1 MKESVQDLF
10 RAFKAREAFWEA
22 ARNVLTDRDSQSMFL
37 RIANQQ
43 NHIVK
48 LLDDI
53 DKIKK
58 LADKGNPYMQY
69 AFARLHDT
77 LALQA
82 DSCEICE
89 EYYSLALD
97 AGIADAAMQLAFMY
111 RDADLGEV
119 DNRRFLDYFN
129 RALDAGSERALQF
142 KLNQMIHGSDFIDA
156 DPRKALDSLASY
168 LEGSENPDPYY
179 YRLKAMAEEALGMK
193 EEAVGDYELAISS
206 GDSESYF
213 LLAVLNYC
221 DAEGNVRDA
230 EGFTELMD
238 LGQEAGAASAY
249 LETACFLS
257 EEVFDALDE
266 ERKE

>member
-1 MKESVQDLF
+1 MKESIQDLF
-10 RAFKAREAFWEA
+10 RAFKVREAFWEA

-142 KLNQMIHGSDFIDA
+142 KLNQMIHGSDFIDTN
-156 DPRKALDSLASY
+156 PRKALDIL
-168 LEGSENPDPYY
+168 
-179 YRLKAMAEEALGMK
+179 
-193 EEAVGDYELAISS
+193 
-206 GDSESYF
+206 DS
-213 LLAVLNYC
+213 
-221 DAEGNVRDA
+221 
-230 EGFTELMD
+230 
-238 LGQEAGAASAY
+238 
-249 LETACFLS
+249 
-257 EEVFDALDE
+257 
-266 ERKE
+266 